1 MLRTACVACLFL
13 ALVSAIVARAV
24 AGEKDDTAAPKRNE
38 ELRKELQRM
47 VKVDQDA
54 REERARTAPGDA
66 AAITRKVADIDRKNT
81 ARMKEIVEKH
91 GWPGRA
97 LVGEDGA
104 HAAWLL
110 VQHADKDREFQK
122 HCLELLEKAV
132 KAGDASGADLAYLTD
147 RVLVAES
154 KKQRYGT
161 QFRTTDGKLE
171 PYPIEDE
178 ANVDRRRKAVGL
190 STLAEYRKTLEQV
203 YGAQTKKK

>member
-1 MLRTACVACLFL
+1 LFL
-13 ALVSAIVARAV
+13 ALVSATVARAV
-24 AGEKDDTAAPKRNE
+24 AGDKEDTTTPKRNE

-47 VKVDQDA
+47 VKEDQDA
-54 REERARTAPGDA
+54 REELVRTAPGDA

-81 ARMKEIVEKH
+81 ARMKEIVEKR

-122 HCLELLEKAV
+122 HCLQLLEKAV

-161 QFRTTDGKLE
+161 QFRLTDGKLE

-178 ANVDRRRKAVGL
+178 ANVDRRRKGVGL

-203 YGAQTKKK
+203 YGAQPKKK